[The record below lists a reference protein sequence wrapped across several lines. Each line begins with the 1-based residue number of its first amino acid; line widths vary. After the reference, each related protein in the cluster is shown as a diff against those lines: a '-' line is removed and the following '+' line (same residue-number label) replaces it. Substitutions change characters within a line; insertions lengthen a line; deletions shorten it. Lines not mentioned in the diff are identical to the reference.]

1 MGDDDDDR
9 DDDDNRDVDEEP
21 SDEEPSGEEL
31 SDDDCDVDDEAS
43 HDGACANRDNLT
55 RQLRA
60 WRRGDRAAFDRIIPL
75 IYDELRR
82 RAARHLRGERTSH
95 TFSPTAL
102 ISAMYL
108 KLVKGA
114 DLDFNDRAHFFAV
127 VSRIMRQILVDHAR
141 QRRAEKRGAGEGPV
155 EIDPARIAADRPS
168 ELAAVDDA
176 IDELARRNG
185 RGARI
190 IELHYF
196 GGLTQKEIAEVCG
209 IHPNTVARDLRF
221 SKAWL
226 RSYLRAES

>member
-1 MGDDDDDR
+1 MGARVELVRQVCGALQYAHQNLIVHR
-9 DDDDNRDVDEEP
+9 DIKPSNVLVDI
-21 SDEEPSGEEL
+21 
-31 SDDDCDVDDEAS
+31 
-43 HDGACANRDNLT
+43 DGAPKILDFGIAKL
-55 RQLRA
+55 LVP
-60 WRRGDRAAFDRIIPL
+60 AASLD
-75 IYDELRR
+75 R
-82 RAARHLRGERTSH
+82 RANTRRARHLRGERTSH

-102 ISAMYL
+102 ISAMYV
-108 KLVKGA
+108 KLVNGE
-114 DLDFNDRAHFFAV
+114 DLEFNDRAHFFAV

-141 QRRAEKRGAGEGPV
+141 QRRAGKRGAGEGPV
-155 EIDPARIAADRPS
+155 EIDPSRIAADRPW

-176 IDELARRNG
+176 LDELARRNG